1 MTFKISKEFSIGI
14 MVMATIAILF
24 FGFNYLKGINLFN
37 PTNYY
42 YAKYKDIQGLVQ
54 SCEVT
59 SHGHK
64 VGLVKEIIYDAS
76 SYRNVNVLNFIK

>member
-14 MVMATIAILF
+14 MVMVTIAILF

-42 YAKYKDIQGLVQ
+42 YA
-54 SCEVT
+54 
-59 SHGHK
+59 
-64 VGLVKEIIYDAS
+64 
-76 SYRNVNVLNFIK
+76 